1 MGADL
6 NNDSIGMNIKRYRK
20 DKKMTQAKLAAD
32 AGIECATISKYENG
46 VLVPPAYQIIRI
58 EKALKLTSI
67 NMKCGGLLVEILA
80 GLL

>member
-32 AGIECATISKYENG
+32 AGIERATISKYENG
-46 VLVPPAYQIIRI
+46 VLVPPDYQIIRI